1 MFVGDVSGKANSR
14 AKFVGLSRAPRFV
27 IEPTAFSSQDKLRKL
42 TLWMQ
47 SAQERICFNQSDQVL
62 SRLNRT
68 ERENV
73 IPINAII
80 FSNLL
85 QIAFVRDASK
95 SLGGSFGGYG

>member
-14 AKFVGLSRAPRFV
+14 SNFVGLSRAPCFV

-62 SRLNRT
+62 SRLNGTKRK
-68 ERENV
+68 NV
-73 IPINAII
+73 IGFDAII
-80 FSNLL
+80 FSNRL
-85 QIAFVRDASK
+85 QISFVSK
-95 SLGGSFGGYG
+95 PSESRMQLPG